1 LFRAP
6 IADGQQMRSAA
17 VGADERAPGVG
28 GVAAL
33 VAFAIADTLLLWIET
48 AR

>member
-1 LFRAP
+1 MSGRPA
-6 IADGQQMRSAA
+6 SAA
-17 VGADERAPGVG
+17 
-28 GVAAL
+28 VAAL